1 MTGRGAAKAAPLLDV
16 RGLKVHFS
24 VGNTVV
30 RAVDGVDIRVE
41 RGECVGIVG
50 ESGSGKSTLMRAVT
64 GLLPNVAVTELSGEI
79 LFKGSDL
86 RTLSGR
92 DMRRMRGEDGFSMVF
107 QDPLGYLNPTM
118 RIGRQVAEAL
128 PPNLSRA
135 EAKRRMYE
143 LLREAGLPDPEFVAK
158 RYPHELSGGMRQRVA
173 IAIALSASP
182 ALLVADEPT
191 TALDATVQLQVL
203 DTLKKLYRE
212 RRMALIIITHD
223 LGLVAELCDRVYVM
237 CRGRVVETADT
248 VTLFDA
254 PTNAYTA
261 RLIALSRRDGRAAGT
276 EALA

>member
-1 MTGRGAAKAAPLLDV
+1 VTGRGAAKAAPLLDV

>member
-1 MTGRGAAKAAPLLDV
+1 VTGRGAANAVPLLDV
-16 RGLKVHFS
+16 RGLKVHLG
-24 VGNTVV
+24 VGDTVV
-30 RAVDGVDIRVE
+30 RAVDGVDLRVE

-64 GLLPNVAVTELSGEI
+64 GLLANVAVTELSGEI

-92 DMRRMRGEDGFSMVF
+92 DVRRMRGEDGFSMVF

-128 PPNLSRA
+128 PPDLGRA
-135 EAKRRMYE
+135 EAKRRTYE

-203 DTLKKLYRE
+203 DTLKKLYRQ
-212 RRMALIIITHD
+212 RRMALVIITHD

-248 VTLFDA
+248 ITLFDA
-254 PTNAYTA
+254 PTSAYTA
-261 RLIALSRRDGRAAGT
+261 RLIALSRRDGRAASR

>member
-1 MTGRGAAKAAPLLDV
+1 VTGRGAAKAVPLLDV
-16 RGLKVHFS
+16 RGLKVHLGVDDS
-24 VGNTVV
+24 VV
-30 RAVDGVDIRVE
+30 RAVDGVDLGVE

-92 DMRRMRGEDGFSMVF
+92 DMRRMRGQDGFSMVF

-128 PPNLSRA
+128 PPDLSRA
-135 EAKRRMYE
+135 EAKRRMYA

-203 DTLKKLYRE
+203 DTLKRLYRE
-212 RRMALIIITHD
+212 RRMTLVIITHD

-261 RLIALSRRDGRAAGT
+261 RLIALSRRDGRAAST
-276 EALA
+276 EAPA